1 MFGAALQTCLGS
13 MFPTADTWDFVQ
25 LSPRLSDLLHVLSL
39 AGTQQL
45 GYLRGEGDL
54 SGTGWETQ
62 SMAVLTCSRL
72 AAFCIWFVLVRCEGR
87 EKRTLQPVG

>member
-45 GYLRGEGDL
+45 GYLGGRRLFRHRLGNPKYGSVNL
-54 SGTGWETQ
+54 CPSGSVLHLVCTGQ
-62 SMAVLTCSRL
+62 V
-72 AAFCIWFVLVRCEGR
+72 
-87 EKRTLQPVG
+87 